1 MDNIITLKSNSDYG
15 AFELKKVYHKNFT
28 TGLTIAVLIH
38 LFIIGAYVFIESI
51 SKDDEN
57 NIPTVRILKYS
68 ELGPPPSLNDNTQ
81 EQIKVSAPE
90 IKPNVG
96 IPKPVP
102 DAEVKQEQT
111 IATQTEMSQV
121 SAPISEGNGS
131 GNVQI
136 TKDLKVEA
144 PDQDPDINAFVPVE
158 KEPDIVVESK
168 PEYPEIAKRA
178 GVEGTVY
185 VKILVDKDGKPK
197 KAVVIK
203 SNADMFND
211 VSIAAAMK
219 CVFTPAIQN
228 KRPIPVWIV
237 MPFKFKLNEN

>member
-1 MDNIITLKSNSDYG
+1 MENIITVANESDYG
-15 AFELKKVYHKNFT
+15 AFELKKVYHRNFT
-28 TGLTIAVLIH
+28 SGLTIAVLIH
-38 LFIIGAYVFIESI
+38 LFIIGSYVFIESI

-111 IATQTEMSQV
+111 IATQSELNQV
-121 SAPISEGNGS
+121 SAPISEGTGNGS
-131 GNVQI
+131 VQI
-136 TKDLKVEA
+136 TKDLNVQA
-144 PDQDPDINAFVPVE
+144 PDQDPDMNAFIPVE
-158 KEPDIVVESK
+158 KEPEIVVAAK
-168 PEYPEIAKRA
+168 PDYPDIAKRA

-185 VKILVDKDGKPK
+185 VKILVEKDGKPK
-197 KAVVIK
+197 KAVIVK
-203 SNADMFND
+203 SNADILND

-228 KRPIPVWIV
+228 KRPIAVWVV
-237 MPFKFKLNEN
+237 MPFKFKLETN

>member
-1 MDNIITLKSNSDYG
+1 MENIIAVNNSSDYG

-38 LFIIGAYVFIESI
+38 LFIIGAYIFIESI
-51 SKDDEN
+51 SKDDES

-90 IKPNVG
+90 IKPNIG

-121 SAPISEGNGS
+121 SAPISEGTGN

-144 PDQDPDINAFVPVE
+144 PKDQDPDMNAFIPVE
-158 KEPDIVVESK
+158 KEPELVVAAK
-168 PEYPEIAKRA
+168 PDFPEVAKRA

-185 VKILVDKDGKPK
+185 VKILVDKEGKPK

-203 SNADMFND
+203 SSTEIFND

-228 KRPIPVWIV
+228 HQPVMVWIV
-237 MPFKFKLNEN
+237 MPFKFKLDQ

>member
-1 MDNIITLKSNSDYG
+1 MENVIAAQNDSEYG
-15 AFELKKVYHKNFT
+15 AFELKKVYHRNFS

-38 LFIIGAYVFIESI
+38 LFIIGSYIFIESI

-90 IKPNVG
+90 VKPNVG

-111 IATQTEMSQV
+111 IATQSEMNQV
-121 SAPISEGNGS
+121 SAPISEGTGN

-136 TKDLKVEA
+136 TKDLKVDANE
-144 PDQDPDINAFVPVE
+144 DPDMNAFIPVE
-158 KEPDIVVESK
+158 KEPELVVTAK
-168 PEYPEIAKRA
+168 PDYPEIAKRA

-197 KAVVIK
+197 KAVVVK
-203 SNADMFND
+203 SSTDILND
-211 VSIAAAMK
+211 VSVAAAMK

-228 KRPIPVWIV
+228 KRPIAVWVV
-237 MPFKFKLNEN
+237 MPFKFKLDTSN

>member
-1 MDNIITLKSNSDYG
+1 MENIISVQNNSDYG
-15 AFELKKVYHKNFT
+15 ASELKKVYHKNFT

-51 SKDDEN
+51 SRDDEN

-81 EQIKVSAPE
+81 QQIKVSAPE

-102 DAEVKQEQT
+102 DAEVKQEQ
-111 IATQTEMSQV
+111 IFATQSEMNQV
-121 SAPISEGNGS
+121 SAPISEGNGNGS
-131 GNVQI
+131 VQI
-136 TKDLKVEA
+136 TKDLNVDA
-144 PDQDPDINAFVPVE
+144 PEDPDMNAFIPVE
-158 KEPDIVVESK
+158 KEPDLVVSTK
-168 PEYPEIAKRA
+168 PDYPEIAKRA
-178 GVEGTVY
+178 GVEGTVF
-185 VKILVDKDGKPK
+185 VKILIDKDGKPK

-203 SNADMFND
+203 SSADMFNE

-228 KRPIPVWIV
+228 KHPISVWLV
-237 MPFKFKLNEN
+237 MPFKFKLN

>member
-1 MDNIITLKSNSDYG
+1 MENTIALKENSEYG

-28 TGLTIAVLIH
+28 TGLTIAVVIH
-38 LFIIGAYVFIESI
+38 LFIIGAYIFIESI
-51 SKDDEN
+51 SKNDEN

-81 EQIKVSAPE
+81 EEIKVSAPE

-102 DAEVKQEQT
+102 DAEVKPEQT
-111 IATQTEMSQV
+111 IATQTEMNQV
-121 SAPISEGNGS
+121 SAPISEGNGN

-136 TKDLKVEA
+136 TKDLKVEQ
-144 PDQDPDINAFVPVE
+144 DQDPDINSFVAVE
-158 KEPDIVVESK
+158 KEPEVVVMAK
-168 PEYPEIAKRA
+168 PEYPDIAKRA

-185 VKILVDKDGKPK
+185 VKILIEKDGKPK
-197 KAVVIK
+197 KAVIIK
-203 SNADMFND
+203 STTDIFND
-211 VSIAAAMK
+211 VTLAAAMK

-228 KRPIPVWIV
+228 KQPVPVWIV
-237 MPFKFKLNEN
+237 VPFKFKLN